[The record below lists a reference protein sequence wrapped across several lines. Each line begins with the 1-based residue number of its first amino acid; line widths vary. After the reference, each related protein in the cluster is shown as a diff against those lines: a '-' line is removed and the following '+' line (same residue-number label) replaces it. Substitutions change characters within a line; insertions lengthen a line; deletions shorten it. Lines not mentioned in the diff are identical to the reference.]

1 MNNLLNLLNNGIDTP
16 KLDLKGIEDPVPL
29 LIDKLSREDIKIK
42 IRTENDNTLFQ
53 NNKKLQSV
61 IIQPNWNKPDIKIP
75 TPQKILTIFSNKRSP
90 NFPTR
95 EQKDLLSKLKFI
107 PIYTVVNKNNEIITA
122 SPRECKN
129 LYSFKWFQEKYNELF
144 FWSHDQG
151 SVSVN
156 LFFINR
162 EDASSYLHEI
172 CKKEPRESENLGL
185 KIKSV
190 GLDLFYKLNRTSS
203 PKTQNRLVADLN
215 EIDVVLK
222 SEYSKYKCK
231 MHPKQKY
238 SKDWFQGN
246 PVYTIKFQKN
256 PAGKTLSEYFFQNSS
271 EKKIIFFSKE
281 DALKAWGIFL
291 SKRPDLHVDNNPS
304 LEIYNLESLL
314 LDVENN
320 SELSGNVI
328 FVPPYSS
335 YTKLESEKKQ
345 VQLTFHNRNSI
356 NDSVFKLKLSLKE
369 IQRFYKGV
377 LWLFTSD
384 TLPSE
389 ENSW

>member
-1 MNNLLNLLNNGIDTP
+1 
-16 KLDLKGIEDPVPL
+16 
-29 LIDKLSREDIKIK
+29 
-42 IRTENDNTLFQ
+42 
-53 NNKKLQSV
+53 
-61 IIQPNWNKPDIKIP
+61 
-75 TPQKILTIFSNKRSP
+75 
-90 NFPTR
+90 
-95 EQKDLLSKLKFI
+95 
-107 PIYTVVNKNNEIITA
+107 
-122 SPRECKN
+122 
-129 LYSFKWFQEKYNELF
+129 
-144 FWSHDQG
+144 
-151 SVSVN
+151 
-156 LFFINR
+156 
-162 EDASSYLHEI
+162 
-172 CKKEPRESENLGL
+172 
-185 KIKSV
+185 
-190 GLDLFYKLNRTSS
+190 
-203 PKTQNRLVADLN
+203 
-215 EIDVVLK
+215 
-222 SEYSKYKCK
+222 

-356 NDSVFKLKLSLKE
+356 NDSVFRLKLSLKE
-369 IQRFYKGV
+369 MQRFYKGV